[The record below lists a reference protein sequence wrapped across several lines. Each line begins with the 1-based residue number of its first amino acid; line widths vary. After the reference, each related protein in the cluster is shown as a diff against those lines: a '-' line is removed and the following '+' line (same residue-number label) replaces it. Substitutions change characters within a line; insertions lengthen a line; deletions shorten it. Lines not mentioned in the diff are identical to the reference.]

1 MVKSWHENYIAII
14 ILAFMDSHS
23 VLGNPTIYIDPN
35 KVQKSDRTKFFY
47 TKIVIVKKKD
57 EIRQNRRSLV
67 FLQINRK
74 RKRRSLRFLFLFFF
88 FLVCGLYGI

>member
-1 MVKSWHENYIAII
+1 
-14 ILAFMDSHS
+14 MDSHS

-57 EIRQNRRSLV
+57 EIRQMLGSPSSG
-67 FLQINRK
+67 Q
-74 RKRRSLRFLFLFFF
+74 
-88 FLVCGLYGI
+88 